1 MMEQKGQLYTNIN
14 TETHVIKHKHQTRDK
29 KKTLRKTQRLSLCS
43 HIHKNKQ
50 TFDFHK
56 DHTSRPD
63 S

>member
-1 MMEQKGQLYTNIN
+1 MEQQGQLYININ
-14 TETHVIKHKHQTRDK
+14 TETHVIKNKHQTRDK
-29 KKTLRKTQRLSLCS
+29 KTLRKTHHLSLCS
-43 HIHKNKQ
+43 YIHKNKR